1 MNTNSSN
8 INSRLEKI
16 VKTPIKNLGSNNSNK
31 FGKMVNTPIKNM
43 GSNISNRLGN
53 NINEPI
59 KSFGSNINNTFDQF
73 VNTPIKNMGSKISE
87 SGLSYNNNTY
97 ETSGSYYALFK
108 KILFWFAI
116 ILLLAF
122 FGFNIFQYLA
132 QGTDIIATLVSP
144 FTYTIAYFS
153 GETAK
158 TTLKHTSQGTQAI
171 VSESS
176 TFLQIFLQFITDL
189 FTNSVTFVT
198 DGTTS
203 AIDYL
208 QSNIKKDKTIDVKP
222 EKQIKDNSVN
232 IKETPKI
239 EKTEETQETD
249 EIEEEDTSMLKE
261 ERKIEN
267 RVQNVSDDIK
277 KLIIKKEETE
287 PEPVQ
292 SDMQQ
297 NGYCYIGKIN
307 DARYCAKVTSKNN
320 CLSGDIFPTMA
331 VCVNPNLRT

>member
-1 MNTNSSN
+1 MNFSSSN
-8 INSRLEKI
+8 INNRLEKI
-16 VKTPIKNLGSNNSNK
+16 VKTPIKNISSNISSNISNR
-31 FGKMVNTPIKNM
+31 FEKMVNSPIKNL
-43 GSNISNRLGN
+43 GSNISNRLEN
-53 NINEPI
+53 NVNAPV
-59 KSFGSNINNTFDQF
+59 KNFGSNINNTFEKY
-73 VNTPIKNMGSKISE
+73 VNSPIKNIGSQI
-87 SGLSYNNNTY
+87 GNQALSYNANTY
-97 ETSGSYYALFK
+97 ENSGSYYGLFK

-122 FGFNIFQYLA
+122 FGFNIFKYLA
-132 QGTDIIATLVSP
+132 EGTDIVATLVAP

-158 TTLKHTSQGTQAI
+158 TTLKHTSEGTQAI

-176 TFLQIFLQFITDL
+176 TFLQIFLKFITEL
-189 FTNSVTFVT
+189 FNNSVTFVT
-198 DGTTS
+198 TGTTS

-208 QSNIKKDKTIDVKP
+208 QSNIKKDKTLDVKL
-222 EKQIKDNSVN
+222 EKQIKDNSV
-232 IKETPKI
+232 
-239 EKTEETQETD
+239 KTEETEET
-249 EIEEEDTSMLKE
+249 EEDDDTMLKE

-277 KLIIKKEETE
+277 KLIIKKEQTE
-287 PEPVQ
+287 PQPIQ

-297 NGYCYIGKIN
+297 HGYCYIGKIN
-307 DARYCAKVTSKNN
+307 NSRYCAKVTSKNN

>member
-1 MNTNSSN
+1 MNSST
-8 INSRLEKI
+8 INNRLEKI
-16 VKTPIKNLGSNNSNK
+16 VKTPIRNIGSNLSSNIGSNLSNK
-31 FGKMVNTPIKNM
+31 
-43 GSNISNRLGN
+43 LEN
-53 NINEPI
+53 NINAPI
-59 KSFGSNINNTFDQF
+59 KSFGSNINSTFDQF
-73 VNTPIKNMGSKISE
+73 VNTPIKNIGSKIIDQ
-87 SGLSYNNNTY
+87 GLPNNNNNY
-97 ETSGSYYALFK
+97 ENSGSYYGLFK

-144 FTYTIAYFS
+144 FTYTIAYFT

-158 TTLKHTSQGTQAI
+158 TTLQHTSQGTQAI

-176 TFLQIFLQFITDL
+176 TFLQILLKFLTDL

-198 DGTTS
+198 EGTTS

-208 QSNIKKDKTIDVKP
+208 QSNIKKDKTIDVKL
-222 EKQIKDNSVN
+222 EKQIIDSSV
-232 IKETPKI
+232 E
-239 EKTEETQETD
+239 ETEEP
-249 EIEEEDTSMLKE
+249 EDDDMTMLKE

-277 KLIIKKEETE
+277 KLIVKKEQTE
-287 PEPVQ
+287 PEPIR

-307 DARYCAKVTSKNN
+307 DARYCAKVSSKNN

-331 VCVNPNLRT
+331 VCVNPNLKT

>member
-1 MNTNSSN
+1 MNMNSST
-8 INSRLEKI
+8 INNRLEKI
-16 VKTPIKNLGSNNSNK
+16 VKTPIRN
-31 FGKMVNTPIKNM
+31 I
-43 GSNISNRLGN
+43 GSNIGNKLEN
-53 NINEPI
+53 NINAPI
-59 KSFGSNINNTFDQF
+59 KSFGSNINSTFDQF
-73 VNTPIKNMGSKISE
+73 VNTPIRNIGSKIIDQ
-87 SGLSYNNNTY
+87 GLPNNNNNY
-97 ETSGSYYALFK
+97 ENSGSYYSLFK

-144 FTYTIAYFS
+144 FTYTIAYFT

-158 TTLKHTSQGTQAI
+158 TTLQHTSQGTQAI

-176 TFLQIFLQFITDL
+176 TFLQIFLKFLTDL

-198 DGTTS
+198 EGTTS

-222 EKQIKDNSVN
+222 EKQIIDSSV
-232 IKETPKI
+232 E
-239 EKTEETQETD
+239 ETEEP
-249 EIEEEDTSMLKE
+249 EDDDMTMLKE

-277 KLIIKKEETE
+277 KLIVKKEQTE
-287 PEPVQ
+287 PEPIR

-307 DARYCAKVTSKNN
+307 NARYCAKVSSKNS

-331 VCVNPNLRT
+331 VCVNPNLKT